1 MADTEAKKILT
12 GLWAD
17 SGDRTDPD
25 DATLSPALSR
35 TTGWPSSFSAPDGN
49 TPRRRVMNQKF
60 REFDGAA
67 SDALRFGGPYPYDA
81 EVNYYQHARC
91 TVGANEYRAV
101 RANGPDETG
110 GAVSPSSDGQTTWIR
125 VAGLLNTPSQPAQ
138 PVGVASGSRQIDW
151 SWTCPLDN
159 GAQISGF
166 ELRWRLSGGGWSPLI
181 TTTFARYLLTGLTN
195 GSTYQVQVRARN
207 SQGVSPW
214 STSGQQTAAGD
225 EPGGGAS
232 MALQAAAGDAEVSLT
247 WLEPDNGGDPITIYT
262 IQWRTGAQAYSTG
275 RQTTSAPTRA
285 TITSL
290 TNDTEYFFRVRATN
304 RNGNGPW
311 SNEARETPVE
321 PEPEATA
328 PEQASAPV
336 ATAGNTEISW
346 VVQPPDDGG
355 SQITGYQWRFR
366 RVTNPA
372 QSWTM
377 VNTGAS
383 NTLRRT
389 GLINGQ
395 SYEAQVR
402 ATNSIGQQ
410 ASWSPSGA
418 GTPQADAP
426 EQVQAIQLDST
437 TSGTRASWGEPAN
450 GGSAIT
456 EYNLEWDDNA
466 TFDSP
471 SRRTQTGRSYEITT
485 GLTANGITY
494 FRVRARNARGA
505 GPWSPV
511 SQTAVPEVAL
521 APVGSSG
528 GSGIAT
534 WAARDPNDGGARIT
548 QYQWRWR
555 LVATSPQSWTAVNT
569 TSSTLT
575 VNNLANGSTY
585 EAQVRMVNTV
595 GVQTSY
601 SPSGN
606 AVPVA
611 NAPGRISGISLT
623 NNQENVRATWGEPD
637 DGGSTILDYTLEWD
651 TQNDFD
657 SGGDGPLGSR
667 TQTARTRDITGLTT
681 GTTYFFRVRARNQR
695 GSGPWSPTES
705 IRRQPPRTRP
715 GQVPVAPSGRVQT
728 DNIIWSWQAPSDGGS
743 TITGYDYQWRI
754 SGNNWDA
761 SNIIRVNTAS
771 YNHDNLRANTAYQV
785 RVRAI
790 NVIGQGDWSDV
801 GTATALPT
809 SVTFSSAGTSNYT
822 FPWNTARAT
831 ATITGGSGGDGGG
844 GGGGGGGSDGVNV
857 DANSRNGGGDGGGNP
872 GISGRS
878 TGSGGGGGGPD
889 GGGGGGAGSDNSLVQ
904 NPGGDGAGTGEDG
917 DESGSPH
924 GALGGGDGG
933 NGGGRSGGGGGGA
946 ANQTSNTG
954 GSGGNGGN
962 GGGTGG
968 AATQQSGG
976 GGGGG
981 GPSGGAGGSGVSIA
995 SIEDGGGGGGGAQG
1009 NDGGN
1014 SSIAYGSTTVTANGG
1029 QGGSGGGGGGGGGFR
1044 TQGSNGDSGGN
1055 GGSGGG
1061 RGGAGGTG
1069 DGAGGSGGNGGAGA
1083 AGQSRVVTLTGL
1095 TQGTSMTI
1103 TVGGGGAGG
1112 GGGGG
1117 GGSGGGPTAS
1127 IGQKGADGSAG
1138 SAGQITITP
1147 IF

>member
-1 MADTEAKKILT
+1 MADTEAKKIVSG

-67 SDALRFGGPYPYDA
+67 SDAIRFGGPYPYDA
-81 EVNYYQHARC
+81 DVNYYQHARC

-101 RANGPDETG
+101 RANGPDESG
-110 GAVSPSSDGQTTWIR
+110 GAVNPSMGGQTTWIR

-214 STSGQQTAAGD
+214 STSGQQTASGD

-290 TNDTEYFFRVRATN
+290 VNDTEYFFRVRATN

-336 ATAGNTEISW
+336 ATSGNTEISW

-372 QSWTM
+372 QSWTT
-377 VNTGAS
+377 VSTGPS

-389 GLINGQ
+389 GLVNGQ

-402 ATNSIGQQ
+402 ATNSVGQQ
-410 ASWSPSGA
+410 ATWSPSGA

-426 EQVQAIQLDST
+426 EQVQAIQLDSAGA
-437 TSGTRASWGEPAN
+437 GTRATWGEPAN

-466 TFDSP
+466 SFDSP
-471 SRRTQTGRSYEITT
+471 SRRNQAGRNYTITT
-485 GLTANGITY
+485 GLTASGITY

-505 GPWSPV
+505 GPWSPTF
-511 SQTAVPEVAL
+511 QTAVPEVAL
-521 APVGSSG
+521 APVGQSG

-534 WAARDPNDGGARIT
+534 WSAQEPNDGGARIT

-555 LVATSPQSWTAVNT
+555 LVATSPQSWTNVNS

-575 VNNLANGSTY
+575 VSNLTNGSTY

-601 SPSGN
+601 SPSGT

-611 NAPGRISGISLT
+611 NEPGRISGISLT
-623 NNQENVRATWGEPD
+623 NNQDNVRATWGEPD

-651 TQNDFD
+651 TQTDFD

-681 GTTYFFRVRARNQR
+681 GVTYYFRVRARNAR
-695 GSGPWSPTES
+695 GSGTWSPTES

-715 GQVPVAPSGRVQT
+715 DQVPAAPTGRVQT

-743 TITGYDYQWRI
+743 QITGYDYQWRR
-754 SGNNWDA
+754 SGQSWDA

-771 YNHDNLRANTAYQV
+771 YNHDNLAANVTYQV
-785 RVRAI
+785 RVRAV
-790 NVIGQGDWSDV
+790 NVEGSGDWSDV
-801 GTATALPT
+801 GEATALPT
-809 SVTFSSAGTSNYT
+809 SVTFSTAGTSSYR
-822 FPWNTARAT
+822 FPWSTNRAT
-831 ATITGGSGGDGGG
+831 ATITGGSGGAGG
-844 GGGGGGGSDGVNV
+844 GGGGGGGSGAASGITEGGD
-857 DANSRNGGGDGGGNP
+857 GGDGGGNA
-872 GISGRS
+872 GEGGG
-878 TGSGGGGGGPD
+878 TVDNGGGGGGGGPD
-889 GGGGGGAGSDNSLVQ
+889 GGGGGGGHGTGGA
-904 NPGGDGAGTGEDG
+904 GGDGIGTGQDG
-917 DESGSPH
+917 SDGGSFGDGSAGGDGGGRSGGGGQGGNNNAS
-924 GALGGGDGG
+924 ASSGGDGG
-933 NGGGRSGGGGGGA
+933 NGGG
-946 ANQTSNTG
+946 QG
-954 GSGGNGGN
+954 GSAPVGS
-962 GGGTGG
+962 
-968 AATQQSGG
+968 AGG

-981 GPSGGAGGSGVSIA
+981 GPSGGAGGTGGTGSLGDA
-995 SIEDGGGGGGGAQG
+995 GGGGGGAQG
-1009 NDGGN
+1009 NDGGA

-1029 QGGSGGGGGGGGGFR
+1029 QGGSGGGGGGGSEQSIGLP
-1044 TQGSNGDSGGN
+1044 GGN

-1061 RGGAGGTG
+1061 AGGAGGAAGTVANDQTRFVGGTG
-1069 DGAGGSGGNGGAGA
+1069 GTGGTGN

-1095 TQGTSMTI
+1095 TQGTTMTI
-1103 TVGGGGAGG
+1103 TVGGGGSGGQGG

-1117 GGSGGGPTAS
+1117 GGEGSGTGG
-1127 IGQKGADGSAG
+1127 KGSDGSNG